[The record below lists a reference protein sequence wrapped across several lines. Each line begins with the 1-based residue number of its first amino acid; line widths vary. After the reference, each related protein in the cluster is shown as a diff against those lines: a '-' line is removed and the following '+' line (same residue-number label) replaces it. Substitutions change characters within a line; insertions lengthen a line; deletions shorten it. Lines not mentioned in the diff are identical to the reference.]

1 MGESAARKYRK
12 LRVFNAP
19 EYSDFPASTNSYRVN
34 ALPRSAD

>member
-12 LRVFNAP
+12 LRVFNALNIP
-19 EYSDFPASTNSYRVN
+19 TPPAFTNSYRVN